1 MLPIVNAPDF
11 VCAVALTFIGAE
23 VLPPGGA
30 VLGPVQATAE
40 PTPVAKRATSNVAR
54 AAFWRRLLCM
64 YTQSIPRVKMV
75 LLGYPHNVLSKSVR
89 DNMEKNIGIYLDAK
103 EYEPTAKHYF

>member
-1 MLPIVNAPDF
+1 
-11 VCAVALTFIGAE
+11 
-23 VLPPGGA
+23 
-30 VLGPVQATAE
+30 
-40 PTPVAKRATSNVAR
+40 
-54 AAFWRRLLCM
+54 
-64 YTQSIPRVKMV
+64 MV